1 MPIRPLVLILAL
13 ALPGVLG
20 WLWQGWP
27 GATVGV
33 TAGAIILLANEAW
46 QQRRFM
52 RWLRQPAAHA
62 APAGRWGE
70 AAHRVLRAL
79 GDEREQTR
87 QVSQRMDDF
96 LTAIQASPNGIILL
110 DPPGRIEWC
119 NEAAARHFGIDP
131 RRDRMQYIGH
141 LVRDP
146 AFAAYLA
153 GTHNE
158 PELRLAGHA
167 HTPARPVRLSVQ
179 LQPYG
184 DGHRLML
191 SRDISALAQA
201 DAMRRDFVANVSHE
215 LRTPLTVLAG
225 FVETLQSLPLSEAE
239 RVRYLDL
246 MATQSARMRT
256 LIDDL
261 LTLSRLEG
269 SPPPGAGE
277 QVDLRA
283 LMAQCE
289 TEARGLSNLLHP
301 PEGGRPQNLRF
312 AALPDLALAGAASE
326 LRSAASN
333 LINNAVRYTPA
344 GGTIDVRWERLP
356 DGGARLSVTDTGPG
370 IAPEHLLRLG
380 ERFYRVDRSRAR
392 ESGGT
397 GLGLAIAKHVA
408 QRHGGELQISS
419 TLGQGSCFALAFPAR
434 RVLDLSEPTD
444 SPKPAAHERA
454 DQLSER

>member
-1 MPIRPLVLILAL
+1 V
-13 ALPGVLG
+13 
-20 WLWQGWP
+20 
-27 GATVGV
+27 
-33 TAGAIILLANEAW
+33 
-46 QQRRFM
+46 
-52 RWLRQPAAHA
+52 
-62 APAGRWGE
+62 
-70 AAHRVLRAL
+70 
-79 GDEREQTR
+79 
-87 QVSQRMDDF
+87 
-96 LTAIQASPNGIILL
+96 ILL

-119 NEAAARHFGIDP
+119 NEAAGRHFGINP
-131 RRDRMQYIGH
+131 RGDLMQYIGH

-153 GTHNE
+153 GQHNE
-158 PELRLAGHA
+158 PEVRLAGHA

-179 LQPYG
+179 LRPYG
-184 DGHRLML
+184 AGHRLML
-191 SRDISALAQA
+191 SRDVTALVQA

-225 FVETLQSLPLSEAE
+225 FVETMQSLPLSEDE
-239 RVRYLDL
+239 RSRYLDL

-283 LMAQCE
+283 LTAQCE

-301 PEGGRPQNLRF
+301 PERGRPQNLRF
-312 AALPDLALAGAASE
+312 AAPPDFALAGAASE
-326 LRSAASN
+326 LRSAISN

-344 GGTIDVRWERLP
+344 GGTIEVRWERLP
-356 DGGARLSVTDTGPG
+356 DGRASLSVTDTGPG
-370 IAPEHLLRLG
+370 IAPEHLPRLG

-408 QRHGGELQISS
+408 QRHGGQLQVSS
-419 TLGQGSCFALAFPAR
+419 TLGKGSCFALVLPAQ
-434 RVLDLSEPTD
+434 RVV
-444 SPKPAAHERA
+444 AAAAPDA
-454 DQLSER
+454 DG